1 MSGGLL
7 VASGPQLFAWAP
19 GCEPWLVAERDD
31 HVRTLCVHDGCIFDG
46 GDSNTIYDTL
56 GGVVVAE
63 RASWIYALCS
73 HDGALY
79 DGGRYAQV

>member
-7 VASGPQLFAWAP
+7 VASGPQLFAWMP
-19 GCEPWLVAERDD
+19 GSEPRLVAERED
-31 HVRTLCVHDGCIFDG
+31 HVRALCIHDGCIFDG

-79 DGGRYAQV
+79 LSLIHI